1 VLRSEVKI
9 KFLEFMSTKRFNE
22 RKKLGCMSVWLGG
35 IFLKDEGG
43 YEIVLRSL
51 AHYKK
56 RLRSI
61 GESPELKEA
70 AAMFAPILQ
79 SQAQK
84 RYPMVIGAMKKIE
97 QMLQGTI
104 SIQSLEEDLDTL
116 EKALECRQSDI
127 VKAQDTGREYFMKLL
142 GDLQEAQ
149 KDSEPIKNALVKIK
163 QYSD

>member
-1 VLRSEVKI
+1 MS
-9 KFLEFMSTKRFNE
+9 LELMATKRFNE
-22 RKKLGCMSVWLGG
+22 RKKLGCMSVWMGG

-104 SIQSLEEDLDTL
+104 SVQSLEEDLDTL